1 VAVSFVFMLVNGI
14 SQGLSDWNP
23 ISSAFVATVF
33 LLVLLGLTD
42 PVAGLMSAAIVFI
55 ACSSGCDMQQ
65 DRSTGWRLGT
75 NRVVQFRYQ
84 VIGIIMGAVL
94 AVALAKLF
102 MSAYPVLRVDQFANS
117 NVPGTEKWQSAMTLK
132 LVG

>member
-1 VAVSFVFMLVNGI
+1 
-14 SQGLSDWNP
+14 
-23 ISSAFVATVF
+23 
-33 LLVLLGLTD
+33 
-42 PVAGLMSAAIVFI
+42 
-55 ACSSGCDMQQ
+55 MQQ

-117 NVPGTEKWQSAMTLK
+117 SVPGTEKWQSAMTLK
-132 LVG
+132 LVGALRNITNPKPYMMTALKLGIGIGLLIEVALSCSVRGSARM